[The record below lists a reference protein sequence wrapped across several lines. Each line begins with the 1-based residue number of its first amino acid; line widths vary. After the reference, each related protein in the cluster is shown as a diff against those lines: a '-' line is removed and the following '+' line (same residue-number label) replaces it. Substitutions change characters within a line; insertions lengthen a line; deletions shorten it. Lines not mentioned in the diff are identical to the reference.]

1 MQYFEHIVH
10 VAILARGRGAILTIL
25 ETGGGRDLL
34 QSFTSPLDPG
44 ATGQY
49 TLLVRQL

>member
-1 MQYFEHIVH
+1 MQYFKHKVH
-10 VAILARGRGAILTIL
+10 VAILARGRGVILTIL

-44 ATGQY
+44 ATGQA
-49 TLLVRQL
+49 TLLVGQL

>member
-1 MQYFEHIVH
+1 MHIV
-10 VAILARGRGAILTIL
+10 ILGRGRGAILTIL

-44 ATGQY
+44 ATGQA
-49 TLLVRQL
+49 TLPVGQL